1 MSSSTHPELSHS
13 TSLHLLPKKTPFSCL
28 LSLSRHCPSP
38 VMVTMACQVLLINPI
53 SQSPPTA
60 ALSPLLQRKRLCWL
74 LKLLRGK
81 LRCMG
86 GEGQKWYL
94 QELGGGGICASTTQK
109 VSCEVSG
116 KSSAKKQRL
125 LSRTWAALLEIISKN
140 KQEKPKAD
148 LSVTSC
154 FHPCKEHTEV
164 PCSCLS

>member
-13 TSLHLLPKKTPFSCL
+13 TSLQLLPKKPPFSCL
-28 LSLSRHCPSP
+28 LSLSLHCPSP
-38 VMVTMACQVLLINPI
+38 VMVTMGCQVLLISPI
-53 SQSPPTA
+53 SQSLPKA
-60 ALSPLLQRKRLCWL
+60 ALSPLLQRQRLRWP
-74 LKLLRGK
+74 LKLLKGK

-94 QELGGGGICASTTQK
+94 QELGEEESVPQQPKGFP
-109 VSCEVSG
+109 V
-116 KSSAKKQRL
+116 KSQERARQRSRD

-140 KQEKPKAD
+140 KQEKLKAD